1 MLKRVSHGFFYQENQ
16 THMSERFDFFFS
28 VGSMYVGSATHK
40 KKRMLMALSSS
51 KILDNQPCGNLE
63 RQRVKVA

>member
-1 MLKRVSHGFFYQENQ
+1 
-16 THMSERFDFFFS
+16 MSERFDFFFS